1 MPRDPIVITA
11 VAAVTPLGLT
21 AETTWRSLLA
31 GRDALGPLPALEQP
45 SPDNKGGYQAPDL
58 PPDFAP
64 ALTREA
70 RYLRWTILDAL
81 AQLADRPMPPARCG
95 IVLGTTL
102 HGMRS
107 GGAFLRTGDLGHLSR
122 FLAAA
127 VLREATAGLPIGG
140 DAVTTCSACSSSLGS
155 IALAATLLETRQL
168 DRVIAGGYDAVS
180 EYAYGG
186 FNALRLVTDGP
197 PRPFAR
203 DRRGMKLGEGYGIVV
218 LERATD
224 GGRPIA
230 TLLGWG
236 ESADAHHLTQPHPT
250 GRGAAAAIT
259 AALARAAVA
268 PADVDLI
275 AAHAT
280 ATPDND
286 AGEAAALA
294 AVFGP
299 DLPRTPV
306 VAFKSHL
313 GHTLGGAGAVELV
326 LSALALR
333 DGTIPPTAHTQP
345 SDIDF
350 PGLSLATGDPRAAPL
365 RRTLNTSL
373 GFGGANTAVI
383 LSRPPTGV
391 GASAATS
398 PPDVFITGVAVLLSP
413 TEAQLLPLLNA
424 RRVRRLSDYVKL
436 TLAATALALRDAGFT
451 GAAPVPTDTAVLLGT
466 AHGSF
471 GYAFEYYRALVDGG
485 FVAANPMLFAEGV
498 PNAAAA
504 HVSLTHGLTGACQT
518 LIGSRTAGLDALRL
532 AAHRIANGDW
542 DRAVV
547 GAAEERSD
555 VIDAAYRHAGHR
567 VATAAGAVTL
577 ILESRRS
584 IEGRG
589 GRPRG
594 VVSATAAASGP
605 GAVRSVL
612 SRLDRSGRFVNAGD
626 GQQFAVAPLVAIAA
640 ALDFDWPTSICITGY
655 DGTAAGVTIRSAPIG
670 GAAAAG

>member
-1 MPRDPIVITA
+1 MPREAIVITA
-11 VAAVTPLGLT
+11 LAAVTPLGLT

-31 GRDALGPLPALEQP
+31 GHDALGPMPALEQP
-45 SPDNKGGYQAPDL
+45 SPDNKGGFQAPDL

-64 ALTREA
+64 GLTREA

-81 AQLADRPMPPARCG
+81 AQLTDRPVAPARCG

-127 VLREATAGLPIGG
+127 VLREATAGLPIAG

-155 IALAATLLETRQL
+155 IALAATLLETGQL

-203 DRRGMKLGEGYGIVV
+203 DRRGMKLGEGYAIVV
-218 LERATD
+218 LERATG

-236 ESADAHHLTQPHPT
+236 ESADAHHLTQPHPA

-268 PADVDLI
+268 PADIDLV

-286 AGEAAALA
+286 AGEAAALS

-306 VAFKSHL
+306 VALKSHL
-313 GHTLGGAGAVELV
+313 GHTLGAAGAVELV

-333 DGTIPPTAHTQP
+333 DGTLPPTAHTQP
-345 SDIDF
+345 ADVDF
-350 PGLSLATGDPRAAPL
+350 PGLSLATGDPKPASL

-373 GFGGANTAVI
+373 GFGGANTAVV
-383 LSRPPTGV
+383 LAKPDALQAHGTAV
-391 GASAATS
+391 GS
-398 PPDVFITGVAVLLSP
+398 PRDVFITGVAVLLSP
-413 TEAQLLPLLNA
+413 TEADLLPLLNA

-451 GAAPVPTDTAVLLGT
+451 ESAPIPTDTAVLLGT
-466 AHGSF
+466 AHGSSA
-471 GYAFEYYRALVDGG
+471 YAVEYYRGLVTGG
-485 FVAANPMLFAEGV
+485 FAAANPMLFAEGV

-518 LIGSRTAGLDALRL
+518 LIGSRTAGLDALRVASL
-532 AAHRIANGDW
+532 RIANGDW

-555 VIDAAYRHAGHR
+555 VVDAAYRHAGHP
-567 VATAAGAVTL
+567 VATTAGAVTV

-584 IEGRG
+584 IDARA

-605 GAVRSVL
+605 GSVRSVL
-612 SRLDRSGRFVNAGD
+612 SRLDRSARAVHARAGHGFSID
-626 GQQFAVAPLVAIAA
+626 PLAAVAA
-640 ALDFDWPTSICITGY
+640 ALAGPRPTRVVATGY
-655 DGTAAGVTIRSAPIG
+655 DGTAVGAVIAPVGVSL
-670 GAAAAG
+670 